1 NFQSIPSANQVQ
13 FPVQMA
19 SVLRKCAALFG
30 TAAAFGVYRYCQ
42 RRLEDGHSHLSDGLR
57 LLWDWPARWNS
68 NWDDVG
74 TGLGGIGG
82 ILSLLRQRGLVGAAA
97 EQSRF
102 SRHLLLVRHAQY
114 EQECLTALGREQASL
129 TGQRLRELNVRFRA
143 LRYSTMTRAR
153 ETAEAILRHLPQGLD
168 VEPCRLLEE
177 GAPVPPEPPAANYQ
191 PPPETFTQDGRRI
204 ESAFRRFFH
213 RAAPDQQSDSYELL
227 VCHAN
232 VIRYFVCRA
241 LQLPPEA
248 WLRFSLDHASI
259 TWVTIRPSGRVAV
272 RYVGNSGHIPADKCT
287 YL

>member
-1 NFQSIPSANQVQ
+1 MRCTFRHSRQLLVSI
-13 FPVQMA
+13 
-19 SVLRKCAALFG
+19 G
-30 TAAAFGVYRYCQ
+30 TASAGVP
-42 RRLEDGHSHLSDGLR
+42 HS
-57 LLWDWPARWNS
+57 AR
-68 NWDDVG
+68 
-74 TGLGGIGG
+74 
-82 ILSLLRQRGLVGAAA
+82 
-97 EQSRF
+97 
-102 SRHLLLVRHAQY
+102 
-114 EQECLTALGREQASL
+114 GREQASL
-129 TGQRLRELNVRFRA
+129 TGQRLRELNVRFRSA
-143 LRYSTMTRAR
+143 PLLNHDSAAR

-272 RYVGNSGHIPADKCT
+272 RYVWQLRPHTC
-287 YL
+287 